1 MAKADK
7 ALAARRVDD
16 ILRIRLDGAQ
26 FWDVREFVREKEK
39 EQGSAWFLAD
49 GETPLS
55 DSQIRRYQQKADRF
69 MAESHERSRKKLLRR
84 HLAQRRN
91 LYARATTTGDLR
103 TALACLRDEGELLGL
118 YDRRPG
124 KSAAGPVERDPKKR
138 LEESLA
144 FWDGVVR
151 SNAPLAER
159 MRAQEHLDR
168 LLGLEHREILARL
181 EEIELDLKKSEA
193 ESGNGF
199 WGDAQEFN
207 R

>member
-1 MAKADK
+1 MKADK

-26 FWDVREFVREKEK
+26 WWDVREFVREKER
-39 EQGSAWFLAD
+39 EQGSAWFVAD
-49 GETPLS
+49 GDKPLS
-55 DSQIRRYQQKADRF
+55 DAMIRKYQEKADRLIEL
-69 MAESHERSRKKLLRR
+69 AHEKSRRKLFRR

-118 YDRRPG
+118 YDRRPR
-124 KSAAGPVERDPKKR
+124 KPAAGPVEKDPKKR
-138 LEESLA
+138 LDESLA
-144 FWDGVVR
+144 FWDAVVR

-159 MRAQEHLDR
+159 MRAQEHIDR
-168 LLGLEHREILARL
+168 LLGLEHMDVHARL
-181 EEIELDLKKSEA
+181 EQLELEAKKSGE

-199 WGDAQEFN
+199 WSDAQEVN

>member
-55 DSQIRRYQQKADRF
+55 ESQIRRYQQKADAL

-118 YDRRPG
+118 YDRRPR
-124 KSAAGPVERDPKKR
+124 KPAAGHVEKDPKKR
-138 LEESLA
+138 LDESLA
-144 FWDGVVR
+144 FWGAVVR

-159 MRAQEHLDR
+159 MRAQEHIDR
-168 LLGLEHREILARL
+168 LLGLEHMDVHARL
-181 EEIELDLKKSEA
+181 EQFELEAKKWGE

-199 WGDAQEFN
+199 WSDAQEVN